1 MKQNNT
7 IDINLSFLPINMISN
22 WKRTSLSADFC
33 ANLFSDNSDTSKYN
47 QNSLSTLINDILEN
61 IIKYGVNKRKPYEI
75 KLKTEMAI
83 ISN

>member
-33 ANLFSDNSDTSKYN
+33 ANLFSNDTDTSKYN

-61 IIKYGVNKRKPYEI
+61 IIKYGVTNK
-75 KLKTEMAI
+75 KTNKI
-83 ISN
+83 TSIFT